1 MTSRQ
6 DKNQIDTHFRIMHI
20 LQDNS
25 DLNLRELSD
34 KLGASWGSLNCCL
47 DALIVQGLVKM

>member
-25 DLNLRELSD
+25 DLNRRERPY
-34 KLGASWGSLNCCL
+34 KLGVSWGGLNLCL
-47 DALIVQGLVKM
+47 DPLIVQGLVKM